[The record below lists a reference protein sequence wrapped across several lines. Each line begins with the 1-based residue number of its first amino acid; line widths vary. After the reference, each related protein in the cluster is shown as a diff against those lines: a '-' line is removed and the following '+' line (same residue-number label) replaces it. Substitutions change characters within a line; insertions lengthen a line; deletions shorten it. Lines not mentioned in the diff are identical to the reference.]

1 VRSLLAAALVLAA
14 AAPAAA
20 ATLLVTN
27 TKSDSASVIDTDTL
41 EVVTT
46 IPLGKGKPNRI
57 VFHPDGKTAWV
68 VYDKSHDL
76 GVIDVEGR
84 KLARRLKIVTPDG
97 RHLLVLDWS
106 SDTSNDEVIF
116 YDLNTEKI
124 DTGTNKEVGRIALPG
139 IVHEATLTLDGKFL
153 YATLRKANKVPPI
166 S

>member
-14 AAPAAA
+14 AGPAAA

-57 VFHPDGKTAWV
+57 VFHPDGKTAC
-68 VYDKSHDL
+68 
-76 GVIDVEGR
+76 
-84 KLARRLKIVTPDG
+84 
-97 RHLLVLDWS
+97 WS